1 MSINNS
7 LTQYIDYNAIQ
18 QEINRQKN
26 TNTTKKNMS
35 GFGDFMKTEPG
46 AMAVNKALGLFGGAF
61 SALGQNAM
69 IKAMI
74 PGMQQNLVDLG
85 IYGRENIDMLQNAYG
100 GYGNLVDLNTDPTR
114 NAMQAATNIATD
126 NALMASG
133 GRVEGSQMA
142 FDELAE
148 ARAEGAGLTRRSVG
162 DTTDV
167 LQSTALRN
175 VLDNRTLSR
184 MGTDFARQG
193 QINEQAANQNL
204 QSAFQN
210 QAQVERSLALD
221 EMRAEREKQML
232 GIQGQ
237 LGIADATFGLNMA
250 KLQQQGAINQTE
262 AQRKG
267 AF

>member
-1 MSINNS
+1 MGLGV
-7 LTQYIDYNAIQ
+7 LTGQN
-18 QEINRQKN
+18 
-26 TNTTKKNMS
+26 KNMGMDADTKATLIEKGIS
-35 GFGDFMKTEPG
+35 TVGGVLKGFGE
-46 AMAVNKALGLFGGAF
+46 
-61 SALGQNAM
+61 NAM
-69 IKAMI
+69 LKAMI
-74 PGMQQNLVDLG
+74 PGMKQNLAQLG
-85 IYGRENIDMLQNAYG
+85 IYGQENIGMLQNAYG
-100 GYGNLVDLNTDPTR
+100 GFGNLVDLNTDPTR

-126 NALMASG
+126 NALIASG

-148 ARAEGAGLTRRSVG
+148 ARAEGAGLLRRSVG

-184 MGTDFARQG
+184 MGADFSRQG
-193 QINEQAANQNL
+193 QINEQAANRNL

-221 EMRAEREKQML
+221 ELRAEREKQML

-250 KLQQQGAINQTE
+250 KLQQQGAINQTQ

-267 AF
+267 AVLRGIGEGLMS

>member
-1 MSINNS
+1 MPFGS
-7 LTQYIDYNAIQ
+7 LTGTQ
-18 QEINRQKN
+18 QQQNKKN
-26 TNTTKKNMS
+26 NMS
-35 GFGDFMKTEPG
+35 GFDDFMKTEPG
-46 AMAVNKALGLFGGAF
+46 GMAINKALGLFGGAF
-61 SALGQNAM
+61 SALGQNKM
-69 IKAMI
+69 IKALL
-74 PGMQQNLVDLG
+74 PGMQQNLAQLG
-85 IYGRENIDMLQNAYG
+85 IYGQENIDMLQNAYG

-193 QINEQAANQNL
+193 QVNQMTANQNL

-267 AF
+267 SFLRGLGQGLMS